1 MSDPSEPQ
9 VVEEAMRNP
18 LAVNANAV
26 VQVENG
32 LISSFRAGF
41 G

>member
-9 VVEEAMRNP
+9 VVEEAMRNT

-26 VQVENG
+26 VRWE
-32 LISSFRAGF
+32 AA
-41 G
+41 